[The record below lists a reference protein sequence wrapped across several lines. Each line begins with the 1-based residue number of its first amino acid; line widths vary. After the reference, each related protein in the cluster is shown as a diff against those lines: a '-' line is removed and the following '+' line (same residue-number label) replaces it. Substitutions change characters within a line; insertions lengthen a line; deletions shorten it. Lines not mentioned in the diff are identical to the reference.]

1 MKGQGVIFLGVDFGD
16 TQKDGMAFLQHYGI
30 TYPNGSD
37 SQSATSID
45 YGVTGVPETFF
56 LDRRGVVV
64 QKVTGELTKQSLVS
78 ALQSLEHQP

>member
-16 TQKDGMAFLQHYGI
+16 TRKDGMAFLQHYGI